1 MFKGH
6 FPSILTLDFFLGGG
20 RWWCSYSNF
29 LRYLVFDLLI
39 PFLPSL
45 RGFNQWQ
52 PGKVEL
58 RLPEAQTLIEVCQY
72 SVVLLWYTGIFK
84 PKFLPKNVH
93 LHVMPPK
100 TVSKTTKPP
109 ATPQRLQKSEKH
121 VQHHKNKEWVLAP
134 KPKQF
139 FFSYAKVLRVEIS

>member
-1 MFKGH
+1 MG
-6 FPSILTLDFFLGGG
+6 TVEVVGGTRGMVGVGAVVGGG

-72 SVVLLWYTGIFK
+72 SVVLL
-84 PKFLPKNVH
+84 
-93 LHVMPPK
+93 
-100 TVSKTTKPP
+100 
-109 ATPQRLQKSEKH
+109 
-121 VQHHKNKEWVLAP
+121 
-134 KPKQF
+134 
-139 FFSYAKVLRVEIS
+139 